1 MSTIEISIAA
11 SFIAVAYAVVI
22 AGESIPGLRYG
33 YSWLERWRDAGGW
46 RSLLVSP
53 IGGCEKCTAGQI
65 ALWSSVAIRGTACY
79 EDAMNHIAAASI
91 AILLTPFLAHAY
103 RWMQRRI

>member
-1 MSTIEISIAA
+1 MSTLEIAIAA
-11 SFIAVAYAVVI
+11 SFIAVAYAVVL

-46 RSLLVSP
+46 RSLMVSP

-79 EDAMNHIAAASI
+79 EDAMNHIAAASV

-103 RWMQRRI
+103 RWHQRRI

>member
-1 MSTIEISIAA
+1 MSTLEIAIAA

-22 AGESIPGLRYG
+22 AGESIPGLRHW

-79 EDAMNHIAAASI
+79 EDAMNHIAAASV

-103 RWMQRRI
+103 RWHQRRI